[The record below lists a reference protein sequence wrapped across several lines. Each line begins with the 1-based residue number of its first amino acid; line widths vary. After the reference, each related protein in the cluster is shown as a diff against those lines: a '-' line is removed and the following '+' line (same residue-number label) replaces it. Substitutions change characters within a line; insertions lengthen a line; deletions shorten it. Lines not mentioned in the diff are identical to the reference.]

1 MSSGNLPNENEIE
14 KPRIKVRIR
23 TSDHNL
29 NLANNGIRIKIK
41 DKDGNEYESIG
52 MPSISSG
59 DKPLSLLPVYE
70 NTNTNTTSPRKTV
83 KVCLKGNGQ
92 VIESKVLN
100 QVSGFKIVLNN
111 QNQNNDIQ
119 IQEKDAN
126 VEPQQQALP
135 QEQPQPQ
142 NEEWHPVE
150 GYNDQFTGKKFGLT
164 MTLHGSNY
172 NNGARIQETEF
183 RDGPATTLAVTLV
196 KDAGAFLNPAG
207 LKLDLTAP
215 NIEQDVYQQFTFGQT
230 YWDTVIDSFI
240 RQGMV
245 WDVANAEELNPCEGT
260 PFYLFPFHGRHNQH
274 FVLRDGMIY
283 SKQNGHVVTYVGG
296 DCPFVMMKPNDL
308 RKERQ
313 TFHIQLC

>member
-1 MSSGNLPNENEIE
+1 MSTGNSANGNEIE

-23 TSDHNL
+23 TSDQNL

-41 DKDGNEYESIG
+41 DKDGIDHEFDSVGIPT
-52 MPSISSG
+52 PSID

-70 NTNTNTTSPRKTV
+70 ANNANTNSPRKTI

-100 QVSGFKIVLNN
+100 QVSGFKIVLNK
-111 QNQNNDIQ
+111 QNQNNDSQ
-119 IQEKDAN
+119 ILEKEVN
-126 VEPQQQALP
+126 PEPQAQI
-135 QEQPQPQ
+135 EDD
-142 NEEWHPVE
+142 WHPLE
-150 GYNDQFTGKKFGLT
+150 GNNNEFTGRKFGLT

-172 NNGARIQETEF
+172 NNGNKVEETEF
-183 RDGPATTLAVTLV
+183 HDGPPTTFAVTLV

-215 NIEQDVYQQFTFGQT
+215 NIDQDVFQQFTFGQT
-230 YWDTVIDSFI
+230 SWDTVIDSFV